1 MRRHAL
7 AVLCL
12 FLIIGLHDVFSPA
25 ARAQSGEQLVPD
37 PGVVSYT
44 FRHQFEED
52 VPGTLDLIQ
61 EMDFRHIEF
70 SSLFGV
76 TAAELRELLDERG
89 LVCTSYGVS
98 YNALV
103 EDTERVIEEAK
114 TLGAEHVRVASIPH
128 EAPFDVEDAR
138 RAAEDF
144 NLAGQQLAEN
154 GLSFSYHNHGFEFRP
169 HEDGTLF
176 DFLVENTNPDYVNF
190 EMDVFWV
197 AHPGHDPVALLEAY
211 PERFKLMHLKDL
223 KEGVEGDYSGSAPAG
238 YDVQLGTGQVDFPA
252 LLRAAQHSAIEY
264 FYIEDES
271 DEVEERVPES
281 REYIL
286 DITE

>member
-1 MRRHAL
+1 MRHVS
-7 AVLCL
+7 AVLCFFLLAGL
-12 FLIIGLHDVFSPA
+12 FPASPQSA
-25 ARAQSGEQLVPD
+25 NAQAGEPLVAD

-52 VPGTLDLIQ
+52 IPGTLDLIQ
-61 EMDFRHIEF
+61 EMGFRHIEF
-70 SSLFGV
+70 SSLFGA

-103 EDTERVIEEAK
+103 EDTEAVIEEAK
-114 TLGAEHVRVASIPH
+114 ALGAEYVRVASIPH
-128 EAPFDVEDAR
+128 EAPFDVEDAA

-144 NLAGQQLAEN
+144 NSAGRVLAEN
-154 GLSFSYHNHGFEFRP
+154 GLSFAYHNHGFEFRP
-169 HEDGTLF
+169 HEGGTFF
-176 DFLVENTNPDYVNF
+176 DYLVEHTDPDYVSF

-197 AHPGHDPVALLEAY
+197 AHPGHDPVALLQQY
-211 PERFKLMHLKDL
+211 PDRFKLMHLKDL
-223 KEGVEGDYSGSAPAG
+223 KEGVEGDYSGSAPAD
-238 YDVQLGTGQVDFPA
+238 YDVPLGSGQVDFPA
-252 LLRAAQHSAIEY
+252 LLQAAQDSAIEY

-271 DEVEERVPES
+271 DEVEERVPQS

-286 DITE
+286 SMTE